1 MENKYSNIAY
11 VFRKGAFKFI
21 TDNEENLL
29 VIIDVQKYKQSGLEV
44 EIDRLAD
51 GKYSIKSYSAVRNG
65 VNMGS
70 ELVGCSIEHIHLG
83 DWYTEMFFRF
93 DSVST
98 ATIVFN
104 TDTTKEAE
112 EIYRKLKHIFN
123 FESEQ
128 KKED

>member
-1 MENKYSNIAY
+1 MEYKYSNIAY

-44 EIDRLAD
+44 EIDRLTD

-70 ELVGCSIEHIHLG
+70 ELVGCSIESIYLG
-83 DWYTEMFFRF
+83 DWFTDITFRF

-112 EIYRKLKHIFN
+112 EIYRTLKHIFN
-123 FESEQ
+123 FEGEQ

>member
-11 VFRKGAFKFI
+11 VFKKGAFKFI

-29 VIIDVQKYKQSGLEV
+29 VIIDIQKYKQSGLEV
-44 EIDRLAD
+44 EIDRLTD
-51 GKYSIKSYSAVRNG
+51 GKYSIKSYSAVRDG

-70 ELVGCSIEHIHLG
+70 ELVGCFIESIYLG
-83 DWYTEMFFRF
+83 DWFTDITFRF

-123 FESEQ
+123 FNS
-128 KKED
+128 K

>member
-1 MENKYSNIAY
+1 MEHKYSNIAF
-11 VFRKGAFKFI
+11 VFKKGAFKFI
-21 TDNEENLL
+21 TDNGENLL
-29 VIIDVQKYKQSGLEV
+29 VIYSLKKHKDSGLEV
-44 EIDRLAD
+44 VIDRLED
-51 GKYSIKSYSAVRNG
+51 GKYSIKSYAAVRNG
-65 VNMGS
+65 ANPATEM
-70 ELVGCSIEHIHLG
+70 VGCSIEHIHMG

-112 EIYRKLKHIFN
+112 VIYRTLKHIFN
-123 FESEQ
+123 VDGEQ

>member
-1 MENKYSNIAY
+1 MEYKYSNIAY

-21 TDNEENLL
+21 TDNDENFL
-29 VIIDVQKYKQSGLEV
+29 VIIDIQKYKQSGLEV
-44 EIDRLAD
+44 EIDRLTD
-51 GKYSIKSYSAVRNG
+51 GKYSIKSYAAVRDG

-70 ELVGCSIEHIHLG
+70 ELVGCSLESIHLG

-93 DSVST
+93 DSIST

-104 TDTTKEAE
+104 TYTTKEAE

-123 FESEQ
+123 FEGEQ